1 ETNMSVQTPSP
12 PAVSP
17 SAPRYKWWLVL
28 LVVAIVLGIVIWR
41 LVFARPKTPENV
53 VVLSGRIEG
62 DDSAI
67 SPKTSGKIVEVRFR
81 EGDSIKAGDVIARLD
96 DAQVRAREEQARA
109 ALAVS
114 EAQERAARSQLAMLH
129 AQLEQS
135 QIQVIQA
142 KTDAE
147 GRVRQAEAELA
158 SAE

>member
-1 ETNMSVQTPSP
+1 MSVQTPSP

-17 SAPRYKWWLVL
+17 FAPRRKSLWLVL
-28 LVVAIVLGIVIWR
+28 LVLAIVLGIVVWR

-147 GRVRQAEAELA
+147 GRD
-158 SAE
+158 